1 MSVIHEQS
9 MLLASCRSEQDIQY
23 LENFLKNS
31 IEKTPLKQI
40 SGNANQQNPE
50 SLGQTLLIY
59 KE

>member
-31 IEKTPLKQI
+31 IENTPLKHI
-40 SGNANQQNPE
+40 SGNVNHQNPE
-50 SLGQTLLIY
+50 SLRQT
-59 KE
+59 